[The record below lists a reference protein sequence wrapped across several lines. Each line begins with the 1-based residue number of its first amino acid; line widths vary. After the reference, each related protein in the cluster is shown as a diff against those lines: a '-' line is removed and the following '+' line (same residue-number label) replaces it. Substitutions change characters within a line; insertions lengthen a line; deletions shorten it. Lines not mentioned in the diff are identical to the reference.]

1 MNSKKLTLFISIVV
15 GIHLYGISQVGI
27 GTTSPNSSAA
37 LDITST
43 NKGLLI
49 PRMTAYPSSPA
60 VGLLVYRTD
69 LNGFY
74 AWNGTAWTQATFG
87 SNGNLYSTDGTL
99 TGNRT
104 VTQGANNLTFSS
116 TTGNLIFNPSSTGKV
131 GIGTTAPTE
140 KLEVNGNSKVSTS
153 IFDRLQSTIQT
164 VSATGLAQGSYLTG
178 VTASNSIIQFTG
190 TPLGDFYLP
199 QLYGDSDGRILYL
212 YNYTT
217 KNITLT
223 NGGGGAGYTSTFF
236 YNSSGN
242 ITLLPNE
249 GAIAIHTS
257 SSNQGAK
264 WFVHKL

>member
-1 MNSKKLTLFISIVV
+1 MNVKLCVLTSIVV
-15 GIHLYGISQVGI
+15 GVQLYGISQVGM
-27 GTTSPNSSAA
+27 GTTSPASSAV
-37 LDITST
+37 LDITSD
-43 NKGLLI
+43 NKGVLI

-74 AWNGTAWTQATFG
+74 AWDGTSWTQATFG
-87 SNGNLYSTDGTL
+87 SHGNLYSTDGAL

-104 VTQGANNLTFSS
+104 VTQGADNLTFSS
-116 TTGNLIFNPSSTGKV
+116 TTGNLIFNPSSTGNV
-131 GIGTTAPTE
+131 GVGTTAPAE
-140 KLEVNGNSKVSTS
+140 KLEVNGNSKVAVS
-153 IFDRLQSTIQT
+153 IFDCLQSTIQT
-164 VSATGLAQGSYLTG
+164 VSATGLDEGSYLIG
-178 VTASNSIIQFTG
+178 VSASSSVIQFTG

-199 QLYGDSDGRILYL
+199 QLYGDIDGRIIYL

-217 KNITLT
+217 KNIALS